1 MVYVTSD
8 TISES
13 KFDKLFY
20 PYNLDTIYNRTIVNG
35 ETSNEYASKMKL
47 IKNLDQSIVIQNKKK
62 TKKTIPIDF
71 DAKNKLICIDFDIKN
86 YTDKKISISING
98 MKNTLSKKHSVYPNG
113 NKHFTYILSKKE
125 LKQFDVTLSKGKY
138 KISNIRVYTCDMNV
152 FDRKVTKI
160 KSLKTDSIFKGKVT
174 TSKDGYLVTSYPYEK
189 EYEIYIDGKKQN
201 VEIVNKA
208 FVGCK
213 IKKGSHTITIQFHA
227 PFKKLGLCISV
238 LFVMIGG
245 FWIWKKSKNL

>member
-1 MVYVTSD
+1 
-8 TISES
+8 
-13 KFDKLFY
+13 
-20 PYNLDTIYNRTIVNG
+20 
-35 ETSNEYASKMKL
+35 
-47 IKNLDQSIVIQNKKK
+47 
-62 TKKTIPIDF
+62 
-71 DAKNKLICIDFDIKN
+71 
-86 YTDKKISISING
+86 

-138 KISNIRVYTCDMNV
+138 KISNIRVYTCDMDV

-174 TSKDGYLVTSYPYEK
+174 ISKDGYLVTSYPYEK
-189 EYEIYIDGKKQN
+189 GYEIYVDGKKQD
-201 VEIVNKA
+201 VEVVNKA

-213 IKKGSHTITIQFHA
+213 IKKGSHTITIHFHA
-227 PFKKLGLCISV
+227 PFKNIGLCISV
-238 LFVMIGG
+238 LSLMIGG